1 MPYTPEEY
9 EKLKAAYKEALRQ
22 RKAILETAQKAHL
35 RQKAEWHLLPNGSC
49 PYSSRIQRRTYFA
62 FLWSLPPPRL
72 KNETSAPSSSEGVA
86 SPSEPKT
93 LF

>member
-9 EKLKAAYKEALRQ
+9 EKLKAAHKEALRQ
-22 RKAILETAQKAHL
+22 RKAILEAARQAHL
-35 RQKAEWHLLPNGSC
+35 RQKAEWHLSQMESALTALG
-49 PYSSRIQRRTYFA
+49 YSVEPISPSAGPTP
-62 FLWSLPPPRL
+62 SPPQD
-72 KNETSAPSSSEGVA
+72 EASAPSPSEGPT

>member
-1 MPYTPEEY
+1 MSYTPEEY

-22 RKAILETAQKAHL
+22 RKAILEAAQKAHL
-35 RQKAEWHLLPNGSC
+35 RQKAEWHLAQMEAALTALGYSVEPTLPSAE
-49 PYSSRIQRRTYFA
+49 PTSSPSQ
-62 FLWSLPPPRL
+62 
-72 KNETSAPSSSEGVA
+72 NETSAPSSSEGAA